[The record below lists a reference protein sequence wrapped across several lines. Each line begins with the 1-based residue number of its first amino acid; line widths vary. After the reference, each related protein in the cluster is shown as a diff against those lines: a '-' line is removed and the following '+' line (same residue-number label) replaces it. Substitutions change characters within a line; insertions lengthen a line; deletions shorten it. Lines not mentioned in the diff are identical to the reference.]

1 MLMAQGACRLAGCD
15 SAQQG
20 GQPAAGAGPIMHP
33 DVPGLGLHLFL
44 GTESHRGDCLLR
56 GAAPSHHVGKPGT
69 GESICRRQHKPLNI
83 RANLDQQV
91 LQECTNHL
99 LFLSFFFFFEQIMFI
114 MLIYFTVNNTE
125 RHSCL

>member
-56 GAAPSHHVGKPGT
+56 GARPLPSCRETWNRGEHLSQATQTAKHPCKLGPT
-69 GESICRRQHKPLNI
+69 GP
-83 RANLDQQV
+83 
-91 LQECTNHL
+91 TG
-99 LFLSFFFFFEQIMFI
+99 M
-114 MLIYFTVNNTE
+114 Y
-125 RHSCL
+125 